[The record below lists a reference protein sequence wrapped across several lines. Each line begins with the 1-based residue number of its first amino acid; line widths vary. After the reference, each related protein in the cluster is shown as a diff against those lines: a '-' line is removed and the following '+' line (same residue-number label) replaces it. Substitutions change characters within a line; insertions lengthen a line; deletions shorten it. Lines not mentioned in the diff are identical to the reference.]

1 MAKISALERLE
12 KKIGR
17 IISVYITN
25 LDIFLCGSSVMY
37 AGRFGDKKWGKH
49 WFIVSCEEDANTPRC
64 FRFNAIFS
72 NDDEV
77 EYYPPYRGFILYKHF
92 CGKNVA
98 SVYPYTEYLSRSTQ
112 VKAKYERVLELW
124 RNRK

>member
-1 MAKISALERLE
+1 MLLIIGNKDLRSSGTLKPWGVSISEADSDKIKMAKISALERLE

-37 AGRFGDKKWGKH
+37 AGRFGDKKWWKH

-77 EYYPPYRGFILYKHF
+77 EYYPPYRGFIL
-92 CGKNVA
+92 
-98 SVYPYTEYLSRSTQ
+98 
-112 VKAKYERVLELW
+112 
-124 RNRK
+124 